1 MTIFNKLM
9 DITIIAIF
17 TGTAVYLT
25 DSSVLQYLYALLG
38 LLTAVSIGAA
48 KNYK

>member
-9 DITIIAIF
+9 DIVIVALF

-25 DSSVLQYLYALLG
+25 DSAVLQYLYALLG